1 MWHGFCRWYQAT
13 KSNTPTMAA
22 RIDSLKDEMD
32 EALNKVEM
40 CKVGSVLQPTL
51 WMRLAS
57 DLHVLAGGEERGV
70 WHQGTFYRTP
80 LVKVSAP
87 SGDRCPLMK
96 SSFVTPTPTPNGLF
110 LPFLHVSLCIYNLRV
125 PTLQDQLSA
134 DMYSFASKEAG
145 YARYYVMVS
154 TFTQSHS
161 ASTASLEIL
170 C

>member
-40 CKVGSVLQPTL
+40 CKVGSALQPTL

-57 DLHVLAGGEERGV
+57 DLHVLAGGEERGTLL
-70 WHQGTFYRTP
+70 QNPAGES
-80 LVKVSAP
+80 L
-87 SGDRCPLMK
+87 
-96 SSFVTPTPTPNGLF
+96 SSFWRSFSLHEKFLCDPNPDPNGLF